1 MILFF
6 VSLIAIAMLGR
17 LLSGPES
24 HMLLPRRAASLSA
37 IYSGCVASA
46 TDAHVRGMWE

>member
-1 MILFF
+1 MLLFL
-6 VSLIAIAMLGR
+6 VSLIAIAMLGH

-37 IYSGCVASA
+37 INSGLVASA
-46 TDAHVRGMWE
+46 TEHSLRV